1 MKMIQKIKKP
11 NNLKALGV
19 ETVVFVLLF
28 GLLGT
33 LLLFEQKG
41 YRAVT
46 NTSES
51 TLIDEDRW
59 YEVKN
64 ENAGAVVSPHTFTIS
79 GRCLCFCPSAYCR
92 PPR

>member
-1 MKMIQKIKKP
+1 MKMIHKIKKP

-51 TLIDEDRW
+51 TLIDE
-59 YEVKN
+59 
-64 ENAGAVVSPHTFTIS
+64 I
-79 GRCLCFCPSAYCR
+79 GRAHV
-92 PPR
+92 